1 MYQDRVQRLFDAIDT
16 MSAGRFA
23 ESLAPNVHF
32 QFGNAYEVRG
42 RDAVEAT
49 VAGFFSSI
57 DGLRHHLRG
66 YWEQASTAIVKLEV
80 EYTRKD
86 GRKLTLPCTN
96 IFEFDGDLIS
106 DYRIYMDI
114 GPVFA

>member
-1 MYQDRVQRLFDAIDT
+1 MDEAEHRQVFGQRPG
-16 MSAGRFA
+16 AGQQG
-23 ESLAPNVHF
+23 LKN
-32 QFGNAYEVRG
+32 EVGHG
-42 RDAVEAT
+42 R
-49 VAGFFSSI
+49 
-57 DGLRHHLRG
+57 RHPLRG